1 MVQDYLIKN
10 FSLWHSRYEEHAVEY
25 KRFSHFG
32 LLVTM
37 DDGRMGFF
45 EDIDN
50 TFRWLP
56 PDPYNMTEEECTYE
70 FSCRLKFLM
79 RERLMTQTKL
89 SEMTGIPQQY
99 ISRYCRGET
108 IPDFHKLNKIA
119 RALRCSIDMFT
130 YV

>member
-1 MVQDYLIKN
+1 MVEDYLIKN
-10 FSLWHSRYEEHAVEY
+10 FSLWYRRYEEYAVEY
-25 KRFSHFG
+25 KRFSQFG

-37 DDGRMGFF
+37 DDGRIGFF

-56 PDPYNMTEEECTYE
+56 PDPYNMTEEEYTHE

-79 RERLMTQTKL
+79 KERLMTQTKL
-89 SEMTGIPQQY
+89 AEMTGIPQPH

-108 IPDFHKLNKIA
+108 IPDFYKLNKIA
-119 RALRCSIDMFT
+119 KALRCSVDMFT